1 MKKKSILTTVLT
13 AMALQSGAFLNAQQL
28 NPKGICYVEVNNNNI
43 LNAGAYKL
51 QTSNS
56 YLFNVVN
63 IFAANINYDT
73 SRGRAYLYS
82 NNNVTKILTN
92 ADTYIKPLQQKGM
105 KVVLTILGNHQGAGI
120 CNFPN
125 REAAKDFALQ
135 LANTVNTYGLDGIDF
150 DDEYSEYGNNGTG
163 QPNDSSFVMLVQEL
177 RALLPDKI
185 ISFYYYGD
193 AASRLSWNG
202 ARVGDNI
209 NYSWNA
215 MYGTFSAPNVPPLT
229 KAQISPAAVW
239 LGNTSNSTTTSLAT
253 QTKNGGYG
261 LYLWYDLKGTNQTSQ
276 LSAGTQT
283 LYGEATVL
291 SGTLQS
297 WTQGTNCD
305 APIGLYTS
313 NLTGTSAKLNWSA
326 VGTNTYDIDYKPASS
341 TTWTSVA
348 TATNSTS
355 VTVSGLTANTEY
367 DWRIR
372 TNCSV
377 KSAYMFA
384 PRFNSGSGTVTP
396 AGSYALSLD
405 GTSESGAAGNMNLS
419 GSALSLE
426 GWIKPSS
433 FKSASPYISSIM
445 GTEISDSNS
454 AFLRLG
460 DANLANNKVQ
470 FVVSINNVQQ
480 KLASA
485 TALNVNTWYHVAA
498 TYDGANMKIYIN
510 GVLDASKAQTGS
522 VNSNGAFNVGYL
534 YNTSRNF
541 NGKIDEMRVW
551 KKALSQTEIS
561 QNMCNLSVPASS
573 LAAYWKFNEGSG
585 STVQDSSGNGVT
597 LTLTGID
604 ASNWGTEVP
613 CTTGTSR
620 LARTTANQKA
630 LNPGDTGTNKSIK
643 LYPNP
648 VIRGND
654 IHFTI
659 NDSAANEV
667 SLYDASGKLFKKQ
680 QMNKN
685 NKVMN
690 TQDLTIGTYI
700 YNITSANNEMI
711 SAGKIIVK

>member
-1 MKKKSILTTVLT
+1 MKKKSIFT
-13 AMALQSGAFLNAQQL
+13 ALIAMMLQAGSLINAQQL
-28 NPKGICYVEVNNNNI
+28 NPTGICYVEVNNNNL

-82 NNNVTKILTN
+82 NNNVTKVLTN

-120 CNFPN
+120 CNFPT

-177 RALLPDKI
+177 RALLPNKI
-185 ISFYYYGD
+185 ISFYYYGP

-202 ARVGDNI
+202 ARVGDNV

-239 LGNTSNSTTTSLAT
+239 MGNTSNSTTTSLAT

-261 LYLWYDLKGTNQTSQ
+261 VFMWYDLHGTNETAQ

-283 LYGEATVL
+283 LYGEPTVL

-326 VGTNTYDIDYKPASS
+326 VGTNTYDVDYKPASS
-341 TTWTSVA
+341 TTWTNAVSA
-348 TATNSTS
+348 TSSTS
-355 VTVSGLTANTEY
+355 VTISGLTANTEY

-384 PRFNSGSGTVTP
+384 PRFKSASGTTP
-396 AGSYALSLD
+396 TGSYALSLD
-405 GTSESGAAGNMNLS
+405 GSTESGAAGNMNLS
-419 GSALSLE
+419 GSALSFE

-445 GTEISDSNS
+445 GTEVSDSNS

-460 DANLANNKVQ
+460 DAGLANNKLQ

-485 TALNVNTWYHVAA
+485 TALNANTWYHVAA
-498 TYDGANMKIYIN
+498 TYDGSNMKIYIN
-510 GVLDASKAQTGS
+510 GILDATKAQTGS
-522 VNSNGAFNVGYL
+522 VNSTGAFNVGYL

-541 NGKIDEMRVW
+541 NGKIDEVRVW
-551 KKALSQTEIS
+551 KRSLSQTEIS
-561 QNMCNLSVPASS
+561 QNMCNVSVPATS

-585 STVQDSSGNGVT
+585 STVQDTSGNGVT
-597 LTLTGID
+597 LTLTGVD
-604 ASNWGTEVP
+604 ASNWGTDVP
-613 CTTGTSR
+613 CTTGSSA
-620 LARTTANQKA
+620 ARTAASQKA
-630 LNPGDTGTNKSIK
+630 INGGETNIKNQVK

-648 VIRGND
+648 ASKSSPL
-654 IHFTI
+654 T
-659 NDSAANEV
+659 V
-667 SLYDASGKLFKKQ
+667 SVPEEYSKGKLTVYDLNGRIVDTRSLNSGDNQYELNRIPSGNYIIQFESHDGSLKQ
-680 QMNKN
+680 SEK
-685 NKVMN
+685 
-690 TQDLTIGTYI
+690 L
-700 YNITSANNEMI
+700 
-711 SAGKIIVK
+711 IVK

>member
-1 MKKKSILTTVLT
+1 MKKKSIFT
-13 AMALQSGAFLNAQQL
+13 ALMAVMLQSGSLINAQQL
-28 NPKGICYVEVNNNNI
+28 SPTGICYVEVNNNNL

-82 NNNVTKILTN
+82 NNNVTKVLTN

-120 CNFPN
+120 CNFPT

-150 DDEYSEYGNNGTG
+150 DDEYSEYGKNGTG

-177 RALLPDKI
+177 RALLPNKI

-202 ARVGDNI
+202 ARVGDNV

-239 LGNTSNSTTTSLAT
+239 MGNTSNSTTTSLAT

-261 LYLWYDLKGTNQTSQ
+261 VFMWYDLHGTNETSQ

-283 LYGEATVL
+283 LYGEQTVL

-341 TTWTSVA
+341 TTWTNAVSA
-348 TATNSTS
+348 TSSTS

-384 PRFNSGSGTVTP
+384 PRFKSTSGTIPT
-396 AGSYALSLD
+396 GSYALSLD
-405 GTSESGAAGNMNLS
+405 GTSESGAAGNLTLS
-419 GSALSLE
+419 GSALSFE

-445 GTEISDSNS
+445 GTEVSDSNS

-460 DANLANNKVQ
+460 DAGLANNKLQ

-485 TALNVNTWYHVAA
+485 TALNANTWYHVAA
-498 TYDGANMKIYIN
+498 TYDGTNMKLYIN
-510 GVLDASKAQTGS
+510 GALDATKAQTGS
-522 VNSNGAFNVGYL
+522 VNSTGAFNVGYL

-541 NGKIDEMRVW
+541 NGKVDEVRVW
-551 KKALSQTEIS
+551 KRALSQTEIS
-561 QNMCNLSVPASS
+561 QNMCNVSVPATS

-585 STVQDSSGNGVT
+585 SSVQDTSGNGVT
-597 LTLTGID
+597 LTLTGVD
-604 ASNWGTEVP
+604 ASNWGTDVP
-613 CTTGTSR
+613 CTTGGSAS
-620 LARTTANQKA
+620 ARTGGSQKA
-630 LNPGDTGTNKSIK
+630 ISGGQVSIKNQIK

-648 VIRGND
+648 ASKSSSL
-654 IHFTI
+654 T
-659 NDSAANEV
+659 V
-667 SLYDASGKLFKKQ
+667 SVPDEYSKGKLTVYDFNGRIIDTKSLNSGDNQ
-680 QMNKN
+680 YE
-685 NKVMN
+685 
-690 TQDLTIGTYI
+690 LTKL
-700 YNITSANNEMI
+700 
-711 SAGKIIVK
+711 SAGNYIVQFESHDGSLKQSEKLIVK

>member
-1 MKKKSILTTVLT
+1 MKKKSIFT
-13 AMALQSGAFLNAQQL
+13 ALIAMMLQSGSLINAQQL
-28 NPKGICYVEVNNNNI
+28 NPTGICYVEVNNNNL

-82 NNNVTKILTN
+82 NNNVTKVLTN

-120 CNFPN
+120 CNFPT

-177 RALLPDKI
+177 RALLPNKI
-185 ISFYYYGD
+185 ISFYYYGP

-202 ARVGDNI
+202 ARVGDNV

-239 LGNTSNSTTTSLAT
+239 MGNTSNSTTTSLAT

-261 LYLWYDLKGTNQTSQ
+261 VFMWYDLHGTNETSQ

-283 LYGEATVL
+283 LYGEPTVL

-341 TTWTSVA
+341 TTWTNAVSA
-348 TATNSTS
+348 TSSTS
-355 VTVSGLTANTEY
+355 VTISGLTANTEY

-384 PRFNSGSGTVTP
+384 PRFTSTSGTTP
-396 AGSYALSLD
+396 TGSYALSLD
-405 GTSESGAAGNMNLS
+405 GSTESGAAGSLNLS
-419 GSALSLE
+419 GSALSFE

-445 GTEISDSNS
+445 GTEVSDSNS

-460 DANLANNKVQ
+460 DAGLANNKLQ

-485 TALNVNTWYHVAA
+485 TALNANTWYHVAA
-498 TYDGANMKIYIN
+498 TYDGSNMKIYIN
-510 GVLDASKAQTGS
+510 GTLDATKAQSGS
-522 VNSNGAFNVGYL
+522 VNSTGAFNVGYL

-541 NGKIDEMRVW
+541 NGKVDEVRVW
-551 KKALSQTEIS
+551 KRALSQTEIS
-561 QNMCNLSVPASS
+561 QNMCNVSVPATS

-585 STVQDSSGNGVT
+585 STVQDTSGNGVT
-597 LTLTGID
+597 LTLTGVD
-604 ASNWGTEVP
+604 SSNWGTDVP
-613 CTTGTSR
+613 CTTGSSAS
-620 LARTTANQKA
+620 ARTAGQKA
-630 LNPGDTGTNKSIK
+630 INSGETSIKTQIK

-648 VIRGND
+648 VSKSSSL
-654 IHFTI
+654 T
-659 NDSAANEV
+659 V
-667 SLYDASGKLFKKQ
+667 SVPDEYSKGKLTVYDFNGRIVDTKSLNSGDNQYELSRISSGNYIIQFESHDGSLKQ
-680 QMNKN
+680 SEK
-685 NKVMN
+685 
-690 TQDLTIGTYI
+690 L
-700 YNITSANNEMI
+700 
-711 SAGKIIVK
+711 IVK

>member
-1 MKKKSILTTVLT
+1 MKKKSIFT
-13 AMALQSGAFLNAQQL
+13 ALIAMMLQSGSLINAQQL
-28 NPKGICYVEVNNNNI
+28 SPTGICYVEVNNNNL

-82 NNNVTKILTN
+82 NNNVTKVLTN

-120 CNFPN
+120 CNFPT

-177 RALLPDKI
+177 RALLPNKI
-185 ISFYYYGD
+185 ISFYYYGP

-202 ARVGDNI
+202 ARVGDNV

-239 LGNTSNSTTTSLAT
+239 MGNTSNSTTTSLAT

-261 LYLWYDLKGTNQTSQ
+261 VFMWYDLHGTNETAQ
-276 LSAGTQT
+276 LSAATQT
-283 LYGEATVL
+283 LYGEQTVL
-291 SGTLQS
+291 SSPLQS

-326 VGTNTYDIDYKPASS
+326 VGTNTYDVDYKPASS
-341 TTWTSVA
+341 TTWTNAVSA
-348 TATNSTS
+348 TSSTS
-355 VTVSGLTANTEY
+355 VTISGLTANTEY

-384 PRFNSGSGTVTP
+384 PRFTSTSGTTP
-396 AGSYALSLD
+396 TGSYALSLD
-405 GTSESGAAGNMNLS
+405 GSTESGAAGSMNLS
-419 GSALSLE
+419 GSALSFE

-445 GTEISDSNS
+445 GTEVSDGNS

-460 DANLANNKVQ
+460 DASLANNKLQ

-485 TALNVNTWYHVAA
+485 TALNANTWYHVAA
-498 TYDGANMKIYIN
+498 TYDGSNMKIYIN
-510 GVLDASKAQTGS
+510 GVLDATKAQTGS
-522 VNSNGAFNVGYL
+522 VNSTGAFNVGYL

-541 NGKIDEMRVW
+541 NGKIDEVRVW
-551 KKALSQTEIS
+551 KRALSQTEIS
-561 QNMCNLSVPASS
+561 QNMCNVSVPATS

-585 STVQDSSGNGVT
+585 STVQDTSGNGVT
-597 LTLTGID
+597 LTLTGVD
-604 ASNWGTEVP
+604 ASNWVTDLP
-613 CTTGTSR
+613 CTTGSSA
-620 LARTTANQKA
+620 LVRTAGQKA
-630 LNPGDTGTNKSIK
+630 INTGETNIKNQIK

-648 VIRGND
+648 ASKSSSL
-654 IHFTI
+654 T
-659 NDSAANEV
+659 V
-667 SLYDASGKLFKKQ
+667 SVPDEYSKGKLTVYDFNGRIVDTKSLNSGDNQYELSRVPAGNYIVQFESHDGSLKQ
-680 QMNKN
+680 SEK
-685 NKVMN
+685 
-690 TQDLTIGTYI
+690 L
-700 YNITSANNEMI
+700 
-711 SAGKIIVK
+711 IVK

>member
-1 MKKKSILTTVLT
+1 MKKKSIFT
-13 AMALQSGAFLNAQQL
+13 ALIAMMLQAGSLINAQQL
-28 NPKGICYVEVNNNNI
+28 NPTGICYVEVNNNNL

-82 NNNVTKILTN
+82 NNNVTKVLTN

-120 CNFPN
+120 CNFPT

-177 RALLPDKI
+177 RALLPNKI
-185 ISFYYYGD
+185 ISFYYYGP

-202 ARVGDNI
+202 ARVGDNV

-239 LGNTSNSTTTSLAT
+239 MGNTSNSTTTSLAT

-261 LYLWYDLKGTNQTSQ
+261 VFMWYDLHGTNETAQ

-283 LYGEATVL
+283 LYGESTVL

-313 NLTGTSAKLNWSA
+313 NLIGTSAKLNWSA
-326 VGTNTYDIDYKPASS
+326 VGNNTYDVDYKPASS
-341 TTWTSVA
+341 TTWTNAVSA
-348 TATNSTS
+348 TSSTS
-355 VTVSGLTANTEY
+355 VTISGLTANTEY

-384 PRFNSGSGTVTP
+384 PRFKSASGTTP
-396 AGSYALSLD
+396 TGSYALSLD
-405 GTSESGAAGNMNLS
+405 GSTESGAAGNMNLS
-419 GSALSLE
+419 GSALSFE

-445 GTEISDSNS
+445 GTEVSDSNS

-460 DANLANNKVQ
+460 DAGLANNKLQ

-485 TALNVNTWYHVAA
+485 TALNANTWYHVAA
-498 TYDGANMKIYIN
+498 TYDGSNMKIYIN
-510 GVLDASKAQTGS
+510 GILDATKAQTGS
-522 VNSNGAFNVGYL
+522 VNSTGAFNVGYL

-541 NGKIDEMRVW
+541 NGKIDEVRVW
-551 KKALSQTEIS
+551 KRSLSQTEIS
-561 QNMCNLSVPASS
+561 QNMCNVSVPATS

-585 STVQDSSGNGVT
+585 STVQDTSGNGVT
-597 LTLTGID
+597 LTLTGVD
-604 ASNWGTEVP
+604 ASNWGTDVP
-613 CTTGTSR
+613 CTTGSSA
-620 LARTTANQKA
+620 ARTAASQKA
-630 LNPGDTGTNKSIK
+630 INGGETNIKNQVK

-648 VIRGND
+648 ASKSSPL
-654 IHFTI
+654 T
-659 NDSAANEV
+659 V
-667 SLYDASGKLFKKQ
+667 SVPEEYSKGKLTVYDLNGRIVDTRSLNSGDNQYELNRIPSGNYIIQFESHDGSLKQ
-680 QMNKN
+680 SEK
-685 NKVMN
+685 
-690 TQDLTIGTYI
+690 L
-700 YNITSANNEMI
+700 
-711 SAGKIIVK
+711 IVK

>member
-1 MKKKSILTTVLT
+1 MKKKSIFT
-13 AMALQSGAFLNAQQL
+13 ALIAMMLQAGSLINAQQL
-28 NPKGICYVEVNNNNI
+28 NPTGICYVEVNNNNL

-82 NNNVTKILTN
+82 NNNVTKVLTN

-120 CNFPN
+120 CNFPT

-177 RALLPDKI
+177 RALLPNKI
-185 ISFYYYGD
+185 ISFYYYGP

-202 ARVGDNI
+202 ARVGDNV

-215 MYGTFSAPNVPPLT
+215 MYGTFSAPNMPPLT

-239 LGNTSNSTTTSLAT
+239 MGNTSNSTTTSLAT

-261 LYLWYDLKGTNQTSQ
+261 VFMWYDLHGTNETAQ

-283 LYGEATVL
+283 LYGEPTVL

-326 VGTNTYDIDYKPASS
+326 VGNNTYDVDYKPASS
-341 TTWTSVA
+341 TTWTNAVSA
-348 TATNSTS
+348 TSSTS
-355 VTVSGLTANTEY
+355 VTISGLTANTEY

-384 PRFNSGSGTVTP
+384 PRFKSASGTTP
-396 AGSYALSLD
+396 TGSYALSLD
-405 GTSESGAAGNMNLS
+405 GSTESGAAGNMNLS
-419 GSALSLE
+419 GSALSFE

-445 GTEISDSNS
+445 GTEVSDSNS

-460 DANLANNKVQ
+460 DAGLANNKLQ

-485 TALNVNTWYHVAA
+485 TALNANTWYHVAA
-498 TYDGANMKIYIN
+498 TYDGSNMKIYIN
-510 GVLDASKAQTGS
+510 GILDATKAQTGS
-522 VNSNGAFNVGYL
+522 VNSTGAFNVGYL

-541 NGKIDEMRVW
+541 NGKIDEVRVW
-551 KKALSQTEIS
+551 KRALSQTEIS
-561 QNMCNLSVPASS
+561 QNMCNVSVPATS

-585 STVQDSSGNGVT
+585 STVQDTSGNGVT
-597 LTLTGID
+597 LTLTGVD
-604 ASNWGTEVP
+604 ASNWGTDVP
-613 CTTGTSR
+613 CTTGSSA
-620 LARTTANQKA
+620 ARTAASQKA
-630 LNPGDTGTNKSIK
+630 INGGETNIKNQVK

-648 VIRGND
+648 ASKSSPL
-654 IHFTI
+654 T
-659 NDSAANEV
+659 V
-667 SLYDASGKLFKKQ
+667 SVPEEYSKGKLTVYDLNGRIVDTRSLNSGDNQYELNRIPSGNYIIQFESHDGNLKQ
-680 QMNKN
+680 SEK
-685 NKVMN
+685 
-690 TQDLTIGTYI
+690 L
-700 YNITSANNEMI
+700 
-711 SAGKIIVK
+711 IVK

>member
-1 MKKKSILTTVLT
+1 MKKKSIFT
-13 AMALQSGAFLNAQQL
+13 ALIAMMLQSGSLINAQQL
-28 NPKGICYVEVNNNNI
+28 SPTGICYVEVNNNNL

-82 NNNVTKILTN
+82 NNNVTKVLTN

-120 CNFPN
+120 CNFPT

-150 DDEYSEYGNNGTG
+150 DDEYSEYGKNGTG

-177 RALLPDKI
+177 RALLPNKI
-185 ISFYYYGD
+185 ISFYYYGA

-202 ARVGDNI
+202 ARVGDNV

-239 LGNTSNSTTTSLAT
+239 MGNTSNSTTTSLAT

-261 LYLWYDLKGTNQTSQ
+261 VFMWYDLHGTNETSQ

-283 LYGEATVL
+283 LYGEPTVL

-341 TTWTSVA
+341 TTWTNAVSA
-348 TATNSTS
+348 TSSTS
-355 VTVSGLTANTEY
+355 VTISGLTANTEY

-384 PRFNSGSGTVTP
+384 PRFTSTSGTTP
-396 AGSYALSLD
+396 TGSYALSLD
-405 GTSESGAAGNMNLS
+405 GSSESGAAGNLTLS
-419 GSALSLE
+419 GSALSFE

-445 GTEISDSNS
+445 GTEVSDSNS

-460 DANLANNKVQ
+460 DAGLANNKLQ

-485 TALNVNTWYHVAA
+485 TALNANTWYHVAA

-510 GVLDASKAQTGS
+510 GTLDATKAQTGS
-522 VNSNGAFNVGYL
+522 VNSTGAFNVGYL

-541 NGKIDEMRVW
+541 NGKIDEVRVW
-551 KKALSQTEIS
+551 KRALSQTEIS
-561 QNMCNLSVPASS
+561 QNMCNVSIPATS

-585 STVQDSSGNGVT
+585 SSVQDTSGNGVT
-597 LTLTGID
+597 LTLTGVD
-604 ASNWGTEVP
+604 SSNWGTDVP
-613 CTTGTSR
+613 CTTGSSAF
-620 LARTTANQKA
+620 ARTAGGQKA
-630 LNPGDTGTNKSIK
+630 INVGETSIKNQIK

-648 VIRGND
+648 VSKSSLL
-654 IHFTI
+654 T
-659 NDSAANEV
+659 V
-667 SLYDASGKLFKKQ
+667 SVPDEYSKGKLTVYDFNGRIVDTKSLNSGDNQYELSRIPAGNYIVQFESYDGSLKQ
-680 QMNKN
+680 SEK
-685 NKVMN
+685 
-690 TQDLTIGTYI
+690 L
-700 YNITSANNEMI
+700 
-711 SAGKIIVK
+711 IVK

>member
-1 MKKKSILTTVLT
+1 MKKKSIFAALAAV
-13 AMALQSGAFLNAQQL
+13 MLQSGSLLNAQQL
-28 NPKGICYVEVNNNNI
+28 SPTGICYVEVNNNNL

-82 NNNVTKILTN
+82 NNNVTKVLTN

-120 CNFPN
+120 CNFPT
-125 REAAKDFALQ
+125 REAARDFAQQ

-150 DDEYSEYGNNGTG
+150 DDEYSEYGKNGTG

-177 RALLPDKI
+177 KALLPDKI

-202 ARVGDNI
+202 SRVGDYV

-239 LGNTSNSTTTSLAT
+239 MGNTSNSTTTSLAT

-261 LYLWYDLKGTNQTSQ
+261 VFMWYDLHGTNETAQ

-283 LYGEATVL
+283 LYGQPTVL

-305 APIGLYTS
+305 APIGLFTS

-326 VGTNTYDIDYKPASS
+326 VGTSTYDIDYKPASS
-341 TTWTSVA
+341 ATWTSAA
-348 TATNSTS
+348 TALNAIS
-355 VTVSGLTANTEY
+355 VTVTGLAANTDY

-377 KSAYMFA
+377 KSTYMFA
-384 PRFNSGSGTVTP
+384 PRFNSGSGTTNP
-396 AGSYALSLD
+396 TGSYALSLD
-405 GTSESGAAGNMNLS
+405 GSTESGAAGNLNLG
-419 GSALSLE
+419 GSALSFE

-445 GTEISDSNS
+445 GTEVSDSNS

-460 DANLANNKVQ
+460 DANVANNKVQ
-470 FVVSINNVQQ
+470 FVLSINNVQQ
-480 KLASA
+480 KLAST
-485 TALNVNTWYHVAA
+485 TALNANTWYHVAA
-498 TYDGANMKIYIN
+498 TYDGASMKIYIN
-510 GVLDASKAQTGS
+510 GVLDASKSQTGS
-522 VNSNGAFNVGYL
+522 VSSNGAFNVGYL

-541 NGKIDEMRVW
+541 NGKVDEVRVW
-551 KKALSQTEIS
+551 KRALSQTEIS
-561 QNMCNLSVPASS
+561 QNMCNVSVPATS

-585 STVQDSSGNGVT
+585 SSVQDTSGNGVI
-597 LTLTGID
+597 LTLTGVD
-604 ASNWGTEVP
+604 ASNWGTDVP
-613 CTTGTSR
+613 CTTGTSK
-620 LARTTANQKA
+620 LAKNGATQKA
-630 LNPGDTGTNKSIK
+630 ISSAETNGKNQIK
-643 LYPNP
+643 MYPNP
-648 VIRGND
+648 ASKSSSL
-654 IHFTI
+654 TI
-659 NDSAANEV
+659 SVPDGYSR
-667 SLYDASGKLFKKQ
+667 GKLTVYDFNGRMVDSQTMKAGNYQ
-680 QMNKN
+680 YNVSALSSGNYIVQFES
-685 NKVMN
+685 
-690 TQDLTIGTYI
+690 QDGSLKHT
-700 YNITSANNEMI
+700 E
-711 SAGKIIVK
+711 KLIVK

>member
-1 MKKKSILTTVLT
+1 MKKKSIFT
-13 AMALQSGAFLNAQQL
+13 ALIAMMLQSGSLINAQQL
-28 NPKGICYVEVNNNNI
+28 SPTGICYVEVNNNNI
-43 LNAGAYKL
+43 LNAGSYKL

-82 NNNVTKILTN
+82 NNNVTKVLTN

-120 CNFPN
+120 CNFPT

-177 RALLPDKI
+177 RALLPNKI
-185 ISFYYYGD
+185 ISFYYYGP

-202 ARVGDNI
+202 ARVGDNV

-239 LGNTSNSTTTSLAT
+239 MGNTSNSTTTSLAT

-261 LYLWYDLKGTNQTSQ
+261 VFMWYDLHGTNEATQ

-283 LYGEATVL
+283 LYGEQTVL
-291 SGTLQS
+291 STPLQS

-326 VGTNTYDIDYKPASS
+326 VGANTYDIDYKPASS
-341 TTWTSVA
+341 TTWTNAVSA
-348 TATNSTS
+348 TSSTS

-384 PRFNSGSGTVTP
+384 PRFTSSSGTTP
-396 AGSYALSLD
+396 TGSYALSLD
-405 GTSESGAAGNMNLS
+405 GSTESGAAGSMNLS
-419 GSALSLE
+419 GSALSFE

-460 DANLANNKVQ
+460 DAGLANNKLQ

-485 TALNVNTWYHVAA
+485 TALNANTWYHVAA
-498 TYDGANMKIYIN
+498 TYDGSNMKLYIN
-510 GVLDASKAQTGS
+510 GVLDATKAQTGS

-541 NGKIDEMRVW
+541 NGKVDEVRVW
-551 KKALSQTEIS
+551 KRALSQTEIS
-561 QNMCNLSVPASS
+561 QNMCNVTVPATS

-585 STVQDSSGNGVT
+585 STVQDISGNGVT
-597 LTLTGID
+597 LTLTGVD
-604 ASNWGTEVP
+604 ASNWGTDLP
-613 CTTGTSR
+613 CTTGSSL
-620 LARTTANQKA
+620 LARTGTNQKA
-630 LNPGDTGTNKSIK
+630 INAGQISVKNQIK

-648 VIRGND
+648 VSKSSSL
-654 IHFTI
+654 T
-659 NDSAANEV
+659 V
-667 SLYDASGKLFKKQ
+667 SVPDEYSKGKLTVYDFNGRIVDTKSLNSGDNQ
-680 QMNKN
+680 YE
-685 NKVMN
+685 
-690 TQDLTIGTYI
+690 L
-700 YNITSANNEMI
+700 SRI
-711 SAGKIIVK
+711 SAGNYILQFESHDGSLKQSEKLIVK

>member
-1 MKKKSILTTVLT
+1 MKKKSIFT
-13 AMALQSGAFLNAQQL
+13 ALIAMMLQSGSLINAQQL
-28 NPKGICYVEVNNNNI
+28 SPTGICYVEVNNNNL
-43 LNAGAYKL
+43 LNAGVYKL

-82 NNNVTKILTN
+82 NNNVTKVLTN

-120 CNFPN
+120 CNFPT

-177 RALLPDKI
+177 RALLPNKI
-185 ISFYYYGD
+185 ISFYYYGP

-202 ARVGDNI
+202 ARVGDNV

-239 LGNTSNSTTTSLAT
+239 MGNTSNSTTTSLAT

-261 LYLWYDLKGTNQTSQ
+261 VFMWYDLHGTNETAQ

-283 LYGEATVL
+283 LYGEPTVL

-326 VGTNTYDIDYKPASS
+326 VGSNTYDVDYKPASS
-341 TTWTSVA
+341 TTWTNAVSA
-348 TATNSTS
+348 TSSTS
-355 VTVSGLTANTEY
+355 VTISGLTANTEY

-384 PRFNSGSGTVTP
+384 PRFTSTSGTTP
-396 AGSYALSLD
+396 TGSYALSLD
-405 GTSESGAAGNMNLS
+405 GSIESGAAGSMNLS
-419 GSALSLE
+419 GSALSFE

-445 GTEISDSNS
+445 GTEVSDSNS

-460 DANLANNKVQ
+460 DASLANNKLQ

-485 TALNVNTWYHVAA
+485 TALNANTWYHVAA
-498 TYDGANMKIYIN
+498 TYDGSNMKIYIN
-510 GVLDASKAQTGS
+510 GVLDATKAQTGS
-522 VNSNGAFNVGYL
+522 VNSTGAFNVGYL

-541 NGKIDEMRVW
+541 NGKIDEVRVW
-551 KKALSQTEIS
+551 KRALSQTEIS
-561 QNMCNLSVPASS
+561 QNMCNVSVPATS

-585 STVQDSSGNGVT
+585 STVQDTSGNGVT
-597 LTLTGID
+597 LTLTGVD
-604 ASNWGTEVP
+604 ASNWGTDLP
-613 CTTGTSR
+613 CATGSSA
-620 LARTTANQKA
+620 LARTAGQKA
-630 LNPGDTGTNKSIK
+630 INTGETNIKNQIK

-648 VIRGND
+648 ASKSSSL
-654 IHFTI
+654 T
-659 NDSAANEV
+659 V
-667 SLYDASGKLFKKQ
+667 SVPDEYSKGKLTVYDFNGRIVDTKSLNSGDNQYELSRVPAGNYIVQFESHDGNLKQ
-680 QMNKN
+680 SEK
-685 NKVMN
+685 
-690 TQDLTIGTYI
+690 L
-700 YNITSANNEMI
+700 
-711 SAGKIIVK
+711 IVK

>member
-1 MKKKSILTTVLT
+1 MKKKSIFAALAAV
-13 AMALQSGAFLNAQQL
+13 MLQSGSLLNAQQL
-28 NPKGICYVEVNNNNI
+28 SPTGICYVEVNNNNL

-82 NNNVTKILTN
+82 NNNVTKVLTN

-120 CNFPN
+120 CNFPT
-125 REAAKDFALQ
+125 REAARDFAQQ

-150 DDEYSEYGNNGTG
+150 DDEYSEYGKNGTG

-177 RALLPDKI
+177 KALLPDKI

-202 ARVGDNI
+202 SRVGDYV

-239 LGNTSNSTTTSLAT
+239 MGNTSNSTTTSLAT

-261 LYLWYDLKGTNQTSQ
+261 VFMWYDLHGTNETAQ

-283 LYGEATVL
+283 LYGQPTVL

-305 APIGLYTS
+305 APIGLFTS
-313 NLTGTSAKLNWSA
+313 NLTGTGAKLNWSA
-326 VGTNTYDIDYKPASS
+326 VGTSTYDIDYKPASS
-341 TTWTSVA
+341 ATWTSAA
-348 TATNSTS
+348 TALNATS
-355 VTVSGLTANTEY
+355 VTVTGLAANTDY

-377 KSAYMFA
+377 KSTYMFA
-384 PRFNSGSGTVTP
+384 PRFNSGSGTTNP
-396 AGSYALSLD
+396 TGSYALSLD
-405 GTSESGAAGNMNLS
+405 GSTESGAAGNLNLG
-419 GSALSLE
+419 GSALSFE

-445 GTEISDSNS
+445 GTEVSDSNS

-460 DANLANNKVQ
+460 DANVANNKVQ
-470 FVVSINNVQQ
+470 FVLSINNVQQ
-480 KLASA
+480 KLAST
-485 TALNVNTWYHVAA
+485 TALNANTWYHVAA
-498 TYDGANMKIYIN
+498 TYDGASMKIYIN
-510 GVLDASKAQTGS
+510 GVLDASKSQTGS
-522 VNSNGAFNVGYL
+522 VSSNGAFNVGYL

-541 NGKIDEMRVW
+541 NGKVDEVRVW
-551 KKALSQTEIS
+551 KRALSQTEIS
-561 QNMCNLSVPASS
+561 QNMCNVSVPATS

-585 STVQDSSGNGVT
+585 SSVQDTSGNGMT
-597 LTLTGID
+597 LTLTGVD
-604 ASNWGTEVP
+604 ASNWGTDVP
-613 CTTGTSR
+613 CTTGTSK
-620 LARTTANQKA
+620 LAKNGATQKA
-630 LNPGDTGTNKSIK
+630 ISSAETNGKNQIK
-643 LYPNP
+643 MYPNP
-648 VIRGND
+648 ASKSSSL
-654 IHFTI
+654 TI
-659 NDSAANEV
+659 SVPDGYSR
-667 SLYDASGKLFKKQ
+667 GKLTVYDFNGRMVDSQTMKAGNYQ
-680 QMNKN
+680 YNVSALSSGNYIVQFES
-685 NKVMN
+685 
-690 TQDLTIGTYI
+690 QDGSLKHT
-700 YNITSANNEMI
+700 E
-711 SAGKIIVK
+711 KLIVK

>member
-1 MKKKSILTTVLT
+1 MKKKSIFTVLT
-13 AMALQSGAFLNAQQL
+13 AMMLQSGSLLNAQQL
-28 NPKGICYVEVNNNNI
+28 NPTGICYVEVNNNNL

-82 NNNVTKILTN
+82 NNNVTKVLTN
-92 ADTYIKPLQQKGM
+92 ADTYIKPLQQKGI
-105 KVVLTILGNHQGAGI
+105 KVVLTVLGNHQGAGI
-120 CNFPN
+120 CNFPT
-125 REAAKDFALQ
+125 REAAKDFAQQ

-150 DDEYSEYGNNGTG
+150 DDEYSDYGQNGTG

-177 RALLPDKI
+177 KALLPDKI
-185 ISFYYYGD
+185 ISFYYYGP
-193 AASRLSWNG
+193 ASSRLSWNG
-202 ARVGDNI
+202 IRVGDYV

-239 LGNTSNSTTTSLAT
+239 MGNTSNSTTTSLAT

-261 LYLWYDLKGTNQTSQ
+261 VFMWYDLHGTNEAAQ

-283 LYGEATVL
+283 LYGQPTVL

-341 TTWTSVA
+341 TIWTNAVSA
-348 TATNSTS
+348 TGSTS

-377 KSAYMFA
+377 KSTYMFA
-384 PRFNSGSGTVTP
+384 PRFNSGSGTVPT
-396 AGSYALSLD
+396 GSYTLSLD
-405 GTSESGAAGNMNLS
+405 GSTESGAAGNLNLS
-419 GSALSLE
+419 GSALSFE

-445 GTEISDSNS
+445 GTEVSDSNS

-460 DANLANNKVQ
+460 DASLANNKLQ

-485 TALNVNTWYHVAA
+485 TALNANTWYHVAA

-510 GVLDASKAQTGS
+510 GTLDATKAQSGS
-522 VNSNGAFNVGYL
+522 IASNGAFNVGYL

-541 NGKIDEMRVW
+541 NGKIDEVRVW
-551 KKALSQTEIS
+551 KRALTQTEIG
-561 QNMCNLSVPASS
+561 QNMCNVSVPASS

-585 STVQDSSGNGVT
+585 STVQDSSGNGAS
-597 LTLTGID
+597 LTLTGVD
-604 ASNWGTEVP
+604 ASNWGTDLP
-613 CTTGTSR
+613 CATGSSVS
-620 LARTTANQKA
+620 ARTGVSQKA
-630 LNPGDTGTNKSIK
+630 VQVNSRNQIK

-648 VIRGND
+648 ASTSSVL
-654 IHFTI
+654 TI
-659 NDSAANEV
+659 SVPDEYSG
-667 SLYDASGKLFKKQ
+667 GKLVVYDFNGRVIDTRLLNAGNNSYELNRFSGGNYILQFESQDGSLKQ
-680 QMNKN
+680 TEK
-685 NKVMN
+685 
-690 TQDLTIGTYI
+690 L
-700 YNITSANNEMI
+700 MI
-711 SAGKIIVK
+711 K

>member
-1 MKKKSILTTVLT
+1 MKKKSIFT
-13 AMALQSGAFLNAQQL
+13 ALIAMMLQSGSLINAQQL
-28 NPKGICYVEVNNNNI
+28 SPTGICYVEVNNNNL

-82 NNNVTKILTN
+82 NNNVTKVLTN

-105 KVVLTILGNHQGAGI
+105 KVVLTILGNHQGVGI
-120 CNFPN
+120 CNFPT

-177 RALLPDKI
+177 RALLPNKI
-185 ISFYYYGD
+185 ISFYYYGP

-202 ARVGDNI
+202 ARVGDNV

-239 LGNTSNSTTTSLAT
+239 MGNTSNSTTTSLAT

-261 LYLWYDLKGTNQTSQ
+261 VFMWYDLHGTNETSQ

-283 LYGEATVL
+283 LYGEQTVL
-291 SGTLQS
+291 STPLQS

-341 TTWTSVA
+341 TTWTNAVSA
-348 TATNSTS
+348 TSSTS

-384 PRFNSGSGTVTP
+384 PRFTSTSGTTP
-396 AGSYALSLD
+396 TGSYALSLD
-405 GTSESGAAGNMNLS
+405 GSTESGAAGSMNLS
-419 GSALSLE
+419 GSALSFE

-460 DANLANNKVQ
+460 DAGLANNKLQ

-485 TALNVNTWYHVAA
+485 TALNANTWYHVAA
-498 TYDGANMKIYIN
+498 TYDGSNMKLYIN
-510 GVLDASKAQTGS
+510 GVLNATKAQTGS

-541 NGKIDEMRVW
+541 NGKIDEVRVW
-551 KKALSQTEIS
+551 KRALSQTEIS
-561 QNMCNLSVPASS
+561 QNMCNVSVPATS

-585 STVQDSSGNGVT
+585 STVQDTSGNGVA
-597 LTLTGID
+597 LTLTGVD
-604 ASNWGTEVP
+604 ASNWGTDLP
-613 CTTGTSR
+613 CITGSSA
-620 LARTTANQKA
+620 LARTAGQKA
-630 LNPGDTGTNKSIK
+630 INVGEISVKNQIK

-648 VIRGND
+648 VSKSSSL
-654 IHFTI
+654 T
-659 NDSAANEV
+659 V
-667 SLYDASGKLFKKQ
+667 SVPDEYSKGKLTVYDFNGRIVDTKSLNSGDNQ
-680 QMNKN
+680 YE
-685 NKVMN
+685 
-690 TQDLTIGTYI
+690 L
-700 YNITSANNEMI
+700 SRI
-711 SAGKIIVK
+711 SAGNYILQFESHDGSLKQSEKLIVK

>member
-1 MKKKSILTTVLT
+1 MKKKSIFT
-13 AMALQSGAFLNAQQL
+13 ALAAVMLQSGSLLNAQQL
-28 NPKGICYVEVNNNNI
+28 NPTGICYVEVNNNNI

-82 NNNVTKILTN
+82 NNNVTKVLTN

-120 CNFPN
+120 CNFPT
-125 REAAKDFALQ
+125 REAARDFAQQ

-150 DDEYSEYGNNGTG
+150 DDEYSEYGKNGTG

-177 RALLPDKI
+177 KALLPDKI

-202 ARVGDNI
+202 FRVGDYV

-239 LGNTSNSTTTSLAT
+239 MGNTSNSTTTSLAT

-261 LYLWYDLKGTNQTSQ
+261 VFMWYDLHGTNETAQ

-283 LYGEATVL
+283 LYGQPTVL

-305 APIGLYTS
+305 APIGLFTS

-341 TTWTSVA
+341 TTWTSAA
-348 TATNSTS
+348 TALNATS
-355 VTVSGLTANTEY
+355 ATITGLTANTDY

-377 KSAYMFA
+377 KSTYMFA
-384 PRFNSGSGTVTP
+384 PRFNSGSGTTNP
-396 AGSYALSLD
+396 TGSYALSLD
-405 GTSESGAAGNMNLS
+405 GSTESGAAGNLNLG
-419 GSALSLE
+419 GSALSFE

-433 FKSASPYISSIM
+433 FKSASPYISAIM
-445 GTEISDSNS
+445 GTEVSDSNS

-460 DANLANNKVQ
+460 DANVANNKVQ
-470 FVVSINNVQQ
+470 FVLSINNVQQ
-480 KLASA
+480 KLAST
-485 TALNVNTWYHVAA
+485 TALNTNTWYHVAA
-498 TYDGANMKIYIN
+498 TYDGAAMKIYIN
-510 GVLDASKAQTGS
+510 GVLDASKSQTGS
-522 VNSNGAFNVGYL
+522 VSSNGAFSVGYL

-541 NGKIDEMRVW
+541 NGKVDEVRVW
-551 KKALSQTEIS
+551 KRTLSQTEIS
-561 QNMCNLSVPASS
+561 QNMCNVSVPATS

-585 STVQDSSGNGVT
+585 SSVQDTSGNGVT
-597 LTLTGID
+597 LTLTGVD
-604 ASNWGTEVP
+604 ASNWGTDIP
-613 CTTGTSR
+613 CTTGTSK
-620 LARTTANQKA
+620 LARNTAVQKA
-630 LNPGDTGTNKSIK
+630 IGSAETSSKNQIK
-643 LYPNP
+643 MYPNP
-648 VIRGND
+648 ASKSSSLTVSAPEGYSRGKMTVYDFNGRMVDSQTMKGGND
-654 IHFTI
+654 QY
-659 NDSAANEV
+659 NVSALSSGNYIVQFESQDG
-667 SLYDASGKLFKKQ
+667 SLKHTEKL
-680 QMNKN
+680 
-685 NKVMN
+685 
-690 TQDLTIGTYI
+690 
-700 YNITSANNEMI
+700 
-711 SAGKIIVK
+711 IVK

>member
-1 MKKKSILTTVLT
+1 MKKKSILTAL
-13 AMALQSGAFLNAQQL
+13 MAVMLQSGSLINAQQL
-28 NPKGICYVEVNNNNI
+28 NPTGICYVEVNNNNI
-43 LNAGAYKL
+43 LNAGSYKL

-82 NNNVTKILTN
+82 NNNVTKVLTN

-120 CNFPN
+120 CNFPT

-177 RALLPDKI
+177 RALLPNKI
-185 ISFYYYGD
+185 ISFYYYGP

-202 ARVGDNI
+202 ARVGDNV

-239 LGNTSNSTTTSLAT
+239 MGNTSNSTTTSLAT

-261 LYLWYDLKGTNQTSQ
+261 VFMWYDLHGTNEATQ

-283 LYGEATVL
+283 LYGEQTVL
-291 SGTLQS
+291 STPLQS
-297 WTQGTNCD
+297 WTQGANCD

-341 TTWTSVA
+341 TTWTNAVSA
-348 TATNSTS
+348 TSSTS

-384 PRFNSGSGTVTP
+384 PRFTSTSGTTP
-396 AGSYALSLD
+396 TGSYALSLD
-405 GTSESGAAGNMNLS
+405 GSTESGAAGSMNLS
-419 GSALSLE
+419 GSALSFE

-445 GTEISDSNS
+445 GTEAGDSNS

-460 DANLANNKVQ
+460 DASLANNKLQ

-480 KLASA
+480 KLASV
-485 TALNVNTWYHVAA
+485 TALNANTWYHVAA

-510 GVLDASKAQTGS
+510 GVLDATKAQTGS

-541 NGKIDEMRVW
+541 NGKIDEVRVW
-551 KKALSQTEIS
+551 KRALSQTEIS
-561 QNMCNLSVPASS
+561 QNMCNVSVPATS

-585 STVQDSSGNGVT
+585 STVQDTSGNGVT
-597 LTLTGID
+597 LTLTGVD
-604 ASNWGTEVP
+604 ASNWGTDLP
-613 CTTGTSR
+613 CTTGSSL
-620 LARTTANQKA
+620 LARTAGSQKA
-630 LNPGDTGTNKSIK
+630 ISAGQVNIKNQIK

-648 VIRGND
+648 VSKSSSL
-654 IHFTI
+654 T
-659 NDSAANEV
+659 V
-667 SLYDASGKLFKKQ
+667 SVPDEYSKGKLT
-680 QMNKN
+680 
-685 NKVMN
+685 VY
-690 TQDLTIGTYI
+690 DLNGRIVDTKSLNSGDNQYELTRL
-700 YNITSANNEMI
+700 
-711 SAGKIIVK
+711 SAGNYIVQFESHDGSLKQSEKLIVK

>member
-1 MKKKSILTTVLT
+1 MKKKSVFT
-13 AMALQSGAFLNAQQL
+13 ALMAVMLQSGSLINAQQL
-28 NPKGICYVEVNNNNI
+28 SPTGICYVEVNNNNL

-82 NNNVTKILTN
+82 NNNVTKVLTN

-120 CNFPN
+120 CNFPT

-150 DDEYSEYGNNGTG
+150 DDEYSEYGKNGTG

-177 RALLPDKI
+177 KALLPDKI

-202 ARVGDNI
+202 LRVGDYV

-239 LGNTSNSTTTSLAT
+239 MGNTSNSTTTSLAT

-261 LYLWYDLKGTNQTSQ
+261 VFMWYDLHGTNETTQ

-283 LYGEATVL
+283 LYGQPTVL

-341 TTWTSVA
+341 TTWTNAVSA
-348 TATNSTS
+348 TSSTS

-384 PRFNSGSGTVTP
+384 PRFKSTSGTTP
-396 AGSYALSLD
+396 TGSYALSLD
-405 GTSESGAAGNMNLS
+405 GTSESGAAGNLTLS
-419 GSALSLE
+419 GSALSFE

-445 GTEISDSNS
+445 GTEVSDSNS

-460 DANLANNKVQ
+460 DAGLANNKLQ
-470 FVVSINNVQQ
+470 FVVSINNV
-480 KLASA
+480 
-485 TALNVNTWYHVAA
+485 
-498 TYDGANMKIYIN
+498 
-510 GVLDASKAQTGS
+510 
-522 VNSNGAFNVGYL
+522 
-534 YNTSRNF
+534 
-541 NGKIDEMRVW
+541 
-551 KKALSQTEIS
+551 
-561 QNMCNLSVPASS
+561 
-573 LAAYWKFNEGSG
+573 
-585 STVQDSSGNGVT
+585 
-597 LTLTGID
+597 
-604 ASNWGTEVP
+604 
-613 CTTGTSR
+613 R
-620 LARTTANQKA
+620 LKEF
-630 LNPGDTGTNKSIK
+630 
-643 LYPNP
+643 
-648 VIRGND
+648 V
-654 IHFTI
+654 
-659 NDSAANEV
+659 
-667 SLYDASGKLFKKQ
+667 
-680 QMNKN
+680 
-685 NKVMN
+685 
-690 TQDLTIGTYI
+690 
-700 YNITSANNEMI
+700 
-711 SAGKIIVK
+711 

>member
-1 MKKKSILTTVLT
+1 MKKKSIFT
-13 AMALQSGAFLNAQQL
+13 ALIAMMLQSGSLINAQQL
-28 NPKGICYVEVNNNNI
+28 SPTGICYVEVNNNNL

-82 NNNVTKILTN
+82 NNNVTKVLTN

-120 CNFPN
+120 CNFPT

-177 RALLPDKI
+177 RALLPNKI
-185 ISFYYYGD
+185 ISFYYYGP

-202 ARVGDNI
+202 ARVGDNV

-239 LGNTSNSTTTSLAT
+239 MGNTSNSTTTSLAT

-261 LYLWYDLKGTNQTSQ
+261 VFMWYDLHGTNETAQ

-283 LYGEATVL
+283 LYGEQTVL
-291 SGTLQS
+291 SSPLQS

-326 VGTNTYDIDYKPASS
+326 VGTNTYDVDYKPASS
-341 TTWTSVA
+341 TTWTNAVS
-348 TATNSTS
+348 ATNSTS
-355 VTVSGLTANTEY
+355 VTISGLTANTEY

-384 PRFNSGSGTVTP
+384 PRFTSTSGTTP
-396 AGSYALSLD
+396 TGSYALSLD
-405 GTSESGAAGNMNLS
+405 GSTESGAAGSMNLS
-419 GSALSLE
+419 GSALSFE

-445 GTEISDSNS
+445 GTEVSDSNS

-460 DANLANNKVQ
+460 DASLANNKLQ

-485 TALNVNTWYHVAA
+485 TALNANTWYHVAA
-498 TYDGANMKIYIN
+498 TYDGSNMKIYIN
-510 GVLDASKAQTGS
+510 GVLDATKAQTGS
-522 VNSNGAFNVGYL
+522 VNSTGAFNVGYL

-541 NGKIDEMRVW
+541 NGKIDEVRVW
-551 KKALSQTEIS
+551 KRALSQTEIS
-561 QNMCNLSVPASS
+561 QNMCNVSVPATS

-585 STVQDSSGNGVT
+585 STVQDTSGNGVT
-597 LTLTGID
+597 LTLTGVD
-604 ASNWGTEVP
+604 ASNWGTDLP
-613 CTTGTSR
+613 CTTGSSA
-620 LARTTANQKA
+620 LARTAGQKA
-630 LNPGDTGTNKSIK
+630 INTGETNIKNQIK

-648 VIRGND
+648 ASKSSSL
-654 IHFTI
+654 T
-659 NDSAANEV
+659 V
-667 SLYDASGKLFKKQ
+667 SVPDEYSKGKLTIYDFNGRIVETKLLNSGDNQYELSRVPAGNYIVRFESHDGSLKQ
-680 QMNKN
+680 SEK
-685 NKVMN
+685 
-690 TQDLTIGTYI
+690 L
-700 YNITSANNEMI
+700 
-711 SAGKIIVK
+711 IVK

>member
-1 MKKKSILTTVLT
+1 MKKKSIFT
-13 AMALQSGAFLNAQQL
+13 ALIAMMLQAGSLINAQQL
-28 NPKGICYVEVNNNNI
+28 NPTGICYVEVNNNNL

-82 NNNVTKILTN
+82 NNNVTKVLTN

-120 CNFPN
+120 CNFPT

-177 RALLPDKI
+177 RALLPNKI
-185 ISFYYYGD
+185 ISFYYYGP

-202 ARVGDNI
+202 ARVGDNV

-239 LGNTSNSTTTSLAT
+239 MGNTSNSTTTSLAT

-261 LYLWYDLKGTNQTSQ
+261 VFMWYDLHGTNETAQ

-283 LYGEATVL
+283 LYGEPTVL

-326 VGTNTYDIDYKPASS
+326 VGNNTYDVDYKPASS
-341 TTWTSVA
+341 TTWTNAVSA
-348 TATNSTS
+348 TSSTS
-355 VTVSGLTANTEY
+355 VTISGLTANTEY

-384 PRFNSGSGTVTP
+384 PRFKSASGTTP
-396 AGSYALSLD
+396 TGSYALSLD
-405 GTSESGAAGNMNLS
+405 GSTESGAAGNMNLS
-419 GSALSLE
+419 GSALSFE

-445 GTEISDSNS
+445 GTEVSDSNS

-460 DANLANNKVQ
+460 DAGLANNKLQ

-485 TALNVNTWYHVAA
+485 TALNANTWYHVAA
-498 TYDGANMKIYIN
+498 TYDGSNMKIYIN
-510 GVLDASKAQTGS
+510 GILDATKAQTGS
-522 VNSNGAFNVGYL
+522 VNSTGAFNVGYL

-541 NGKIDEMRVW
+541 NGKIDEVRVW
-551 KKALSQTEIS
+551 KRSLSQTEIS
-561 QNMCNLSVPASS
+561 QNMCNVSVPATS

-585 STVQDSSGNGVT
+585 STVQDTSGNGVT
-597 LTLTGID
+597 LTLTGVD
-604 ASNWGTEVP
+604 ASNWGTDVP
-613 CTTGTSR
+613 CTTGSSA
-620 LARTTANQKA
+620 ARKAASQKA
-630 LNPGDTGTNKSIK
+630 INGGETNIKNQVK

-648 VIRGND
+648 ASKSSPL
-654 IHFTI
+654 T
-659 NDSAANEV
+659 V
-667 SLYDASGKLFKKQ
+667 SVPEEYNKGKLTVYDLNGRIVDTRSLNSGDNQYELNRIPSGNYIIQFESHDGNLKQ
-680 QMNKN
+680 SEK
-685 NKVMN
+685 
-690 TQDLTIGTYI
+690 L
-700 YNITSANNEMI
+700 
-711 SAGKIIVK
+711 IVK

>member
-1 MKKKSILTTVLT
+1 MKKKSILTALT
-13 AMALQSGAFLNAQQL
+13 AIMLQSGSLLNAQQL
-28 NPKGICYVEVNNNNI
+28 NPTGICYVEVNNNNL

-82 NNNVTKILTN
+82 NNNVTKVLTN
-92 ADTYIKPLQQKGM
+92 ADTYIKPLQQKGI
-105 KVVLTILGNHQGAGI
+105 KVVLTVLGNHQGAGI
-120 CNFPN
+120 CNFPT
-125 REAAKDFALQ
+125 REAAKDFAQQ

-150 DDEYSEYGNNGTG
+150 DDEYSDYGQNGTG

-177 RALLPDKI
+177 KALLPDKI
-185 ISFYYYGD
+185 ISFYYYGP

-202 ARVGDNI
+202 IRVGDYV

-239 LGNTSNSTTTSLAT
+239 MGNTSNSTTTSLAT

-261 LYLWYDLKGTNQTSQ
+261 VFMWYDLHGTNETTQ

-283 LYGEATVL
+283 LYGQPTVL

-326 VGTNTYDIDYKPASS
+326 VGTNTYDIDYKSASS
-341 TTWTSVA
+341 TTWTNAVSA
-348 TATNSTS
+348 TGSTS
-355 VTVSGLTANTEY
+355 VTISGLAANTEY

-377 KSAYMFA
+377 KSTYMFA
-384 PRFNSGSGTVTP
+384 PRFKSSSGTTP
-396 AGSYALSLD
+396 TGSYALSLD
-405 GTSESGAAGNMNLS
+405 GSTESGAAGNLNLS
-419 GSALSLE
+419 GSALSFE

-445 GTEISDSNS
+445 GTEVSDSNS

-460 DANLANNKVQ
+460 DASLANNKLQ

-485 TALNVNTWYHVAA
+485 TALNANTWYHVAA

-510 GVLDASKAQTGS
+510 GTLDATKAQTGS
-522 VNSNGAFNVGYL
+522 VSSNGAFNVGYL

-551 KKALSQTEIS
+551 KRALTQTEIS
-561 QNMCNLSVPASS
+561 QNSCNVSVPATS

-585 STVQDSSGNGVT
+585 SSVQDTSGNGVT
-597 LTLTGID
+597 LTLTGVD
-604 ASNWGTEVP
+604 ASNWGTDLP
-613 CTTGTSR
+613 CATGSSVS
-620 LARTTANQKA
+620 ARTGASQKA
-630 LNPGDTGTNKSIK
+630 VQVNSRNQIK

-648 VIRGND
+648 ASTSSVL
-654 IHFTI
+654 TI
-659 NDSAANEV
+659 SVPDEYSR
-667 SLYDASGKLFKKQ
+667 GKLMMYDLNGRIIDTRSLNTGDNLYELTRFSGGNYILQFESQDGSLKQ
-680 QMNKN
+680 TEKLM
-685 NKVMN
+685 
-690 TQDLTIGTYI
+690 
-700 YNITSANNEMI
+700 
-711 SAGKIIVK
+711 VK

>member
-1 MKKKSILTTVLT
+1 M
-13 AMALQSGAFLNAQQL
+13 LQSGSLLNAQQL
-28 NPKGICYVEVNNNNI
+28 SPTGICYVEVNNNNL

-82 NNNVTKILTN
+82 NNNVTKVLTN

-120 CNFPN
+120 CNFPT
-125 REAAKDFALQ
+125 REAARDFAQQ

-150 DDEYSEYGNNGTG
+150 DDEYSEYGKNGTG

-177 RALLPDKI
+177 KALLPDKI

-202 ARVGDNI
+202 FRVGDYV

-239 LGNTSNSTTTSLAT
+239 MGNTSNSTTTSLAT

-261 LYLWYDLKGTNQTSQ
+261 VFMWYDLHGTNETAQ

-283 LYGEATVL
+283 LYGQPTVL

-305 APIGLYTS
+305 APIGLFTS

-326 VGTNTYDIDYKPASS
+326 VGTSTYDIDYKPASS
-341 TTWTSVA
+341 ATWTSAA
-348 TATNSTS
+348 TALNATS
-355 VTVSGLTANTEY
+355 VTVTGLAANTDY

-377 KSAYMFA
+377 KSTYMFG
-384 PRFNSGSGTVTP
+384 PRFNSGSGTTNP
-396 AGSYALSLD
+396 TGSYALSLD
-405 GTSESGAAGNMNLS
+405 GSTESGAAGNLNLG
-419 GSALSLE
+419 GSALSFE

-445 GTEISDSNS
+445 GTEVNDSNS
-454 AFLRLG
+454 AFLRLA
-460 DANLANNKVQ
+460 DANVANNKVQ
-470 FVVSINNVQQ
+470 FVLSINNVQQ
-480 KLASA
+480 KLAST
-485 TALNVNTWYHVAA
+485 TALNANTWYHVAA
-498 TYDGANMKIYIN
+498 TYDGASMKIYIN
-510 GVLDASKAQTGS
+510 GVLDASKSQTGS
-522 VNSNGAFNVGYL
+522 VSSNGAFNVGYL

-541 NGKIDEMRVW
+541 NGKVDEVRVW
-551 KKALSQTEIS
+551 KRALSQTEIS
-561 QNMCNLSVPASS
+561 QNICNVSVPTTS

-585 STVQDSSGNGVT
+585 SSVQDTSGNGVT
-597 LTLTGID
+597 LTLTGVD
-604 ASNWGTEVP
+604 ASNWGTDVP
-613 CTTGTSR
+613 CTTGTSK
-620 LARTTANQKA
+620 LAKNRATQKA
-630 LNPGDTGTNKSIK
+630 ISSVETNGKNQIK
-643 LYPNP
+643 MYPNP
-648 VIRGND
+648 ASKSSSL
-654 IHFTI
+654 TI
-659 NDSAANEV
+659 SVPDGYSR
-667 SLYDASGKLFKKQ
+667 GKLTVYDFNGRMVGSQTMKAGNYQ
-680 QMNKN
+680 YNVSALSSGNYIVQFES
-685 NKVMN
+685 
-690 TQDLTIGTYI
+690 QDGSLKHT
-700 YNITSANNEMI
+700 E
-711 SAGKIIVK
+711 KLIVK

>member
-1 MKKKSILTTVLT
+1 MKKKSIFT
-13 AMALQSGAFLNAQQL
+13 ALAAVMLQSGSLLNAQQL
-28 NPKGICYVEVNNNNI
+28 NPTGICYVEVNNNNI

-82 NNNVTKILTN
+82 NNNVTKVLTN

-120 CNFPN
+120 CNFPT
-125 REAAKDFALQ
+125 REAARDFAQQ

-150 DDEYSEYGNNGTG
+150 DDEYSEYGKNGTG

-177 RALLPDKI
+177 KALLPDKI

-202 ARVGDNI
+202 FRVGDYV

-239 LGNTSNSTTTSLAT
+239 MGNTSNSTTTSLAT

-261 LYLWYDLKGTNQTSQ
+261 VFMWYDLHGTNETAQ

-283 LYGEATVL
+283 LYGQPTVL

-305 APIGLYTS
+305 APIGLFTS

-341 TTWTSVA
+341 TTWTSAA
-348 TATNSTS
+348 TALNATS
-355 VTVSGLTANTEY
+355 ATITGLTANTDY

-377 KSAYMFA
+377 KSTYMFA
-384 PRFNSGSGTVTP
+384 PRFNSGSGTTNP
-396 AGSYALSLD
+396 TGSYALALD
-405 GTSESGAAGNMNLS
+405 GSTESGAAGNLNLG
-419 GSALSLE
+419 GSALSFE

-433 FKSASPYISSIM
+433 FKSASPYISAIM
-445 GTEISDSNS
+445 GTEVSDSNS

-460 DANLANNKVQ
+460 DANVANNKVQ
-470 FVVSINNVQQ
+470 FVLSINNVQQ
-480 KLASA
+480 KLASI
-485 TALNVNTWYHVAA
+485 TALNANTWYHVAA
-498 TYDGANMKIYIN
+498 TYDGAAMKIYIN
-510 GVLDASKAQTGS
+510 GVLDASKSQTGS
-522 VNSNGAFNVGYL
+522 VSSNGAFSVGYL

-541 NGKIDEMRVW
+541 NGKVDEVRVW
-551 KKALSQTEIS
+551 KRALSQTEIS
-561 QNMCNLSVPASS
+561 QNMCNVSVPATS

-585 STVQDSSGNGVT
+585 SSVQDTSGNGVT
-597 LTLTGID
+597 LTLTGVD
-604 ASNWGTEVP
+604 ASNWGTDIP
-613 CTTGTSR
+613 CTTGTSK
-620 LARTTANQKA
+620 LARNTSVQKA
-630 LNPGDTGTNKSIK
+630 INSTETSSKNQIK
-643 LYPNP
+643 MYPNP
-648 VIRGND
+648 ASKSSSLTVSVPEGYSRGKMTVYDFNGRVVDSHTMKVGND
-654 IHFTI
+654 QY
-659 NDSAANEV
+659 NVSALSSGNYIVQFESPDG
-667 SLYDASGKLFKKQ
+667 SLKHTEKL
-680 QMNKN
+680 
-685 NKVMN
+685 
-690 TQDLTIGTYI
+690 
-700 YNITSANNEMI
+700 
-711 SAGKIIVK
+711 IVK

>member
-1 MKKKSILTTVLT
+1 MKKKSIFT
-13 AMALQSGAFLNAQQL
+13 ALMAVMLQSGSLINAQQL
-28 NPKGICYVEVNNNNI
+28 NPTGICYVEVNNNNL

-82 NNNVTKILTN
+82 NNNVTKVLTN

-120 CNFPN
+120 CNFPT

-150 DDEYSEYGNNGTG
+150 DDEYSEYGKNGTG

-177 RALLPDKI
+177 KALLPDKI

-202 ARVGDNI
+202 LRVGDYV

-239 LGNTSNSTTTSLAT
+239 MGNTSNSTTTSLAT

-261 LYLWYDLKGTNQTSQ
+261 VFMWYDLHGTNETAQ

-283 LYGEATVL
+283 LYGQSTVL

-313 NLTGTSAKLNWSA
+313 NLTGTSAKLNWTA

-341 TTWTSVA
+341 TTWTNAVSA
-348 TATNSTS
+348 TSSTS

-384 PRFNSGSGTVTP
+384 PRFKSTSGTTP
-396 AGSYALSLD
+396 TGSYALSLD
-405 GTSESGAAGNMNLS
+405 GTTESGAAGNLTLS
-419 GSALSLE
+419 GSALSFE

-445 GTEISDSNS
+445 GTEVSDSNS

-460 DANLANNKVQ
+460 DAGLANNKLQ

-480 KLASA
+480 KLAST
-485 TALNVNTWYHVAA
+485 TALNANTWYHVAA
-498 TYDGANMKIYIN
+498 TYDGANMKLYIN
-510 GVLDASKAQTGS
+510 GALDATKAQTGS
-522 VNSNGAFNVGYL
+522 VNSTGAFNVGYL

-541 NGKIDEMRVW
+541 NGKIDEVRVW
-551 KKALSQTEIS
+551 KRALSQTEIS
-561 QNMCNLSVPASS
+561 QNMCNVSIPATS

-585 STVQDSSGNGVT
+585 SSVQDTSGNGVT
-597 LTLTGID
+597 LTLTGVD
-604 ASNWGTEVP
+604 SSNWGTDVP
-613 CTTGTSR
+613 CTTGSSA
-620 LARTTANQKA
+620 LARTAGNQKV
-630 LNPGDTGTNKSIK
+630 LSEGQVSIKNQIK

-648 VIRGND
+648 VSKSSSL
-654 IHFTI
+654 T
-659 NDSAANEV
+659 V
-667 SLYDASGKLFKKQ
+667 SVPDEYSKGKLTVYDFNGRIIDTKSLNSGDNQ
-680 QMNKN
+680 YE
-685 NKVMN
+685 
-690 TQDLTIGTYI
+690 LTKL
-700 YNITSANNEMI
+700 
-711 SAGKIIVK
+711 SAGNYIVQFESHDGSLKQSEKLIVK

>member
-1 MKKKSILTTVLT
+1 MKKKSIFT
-13 AMALQSGAFLNAQQL
+13 ALIAMMLQSGSLINAQQL
-28 NPKGICYVEVNNNNI
+28 SPTGICYVEVNNNNL

-82 NNNVTKILTN
+82 NNNVTKVLTN

-120 CNFPN
+120 CNFPT

-177 RALLPDKI
+177 RALLPNKI
-185 ISFYYYGD
+185 ISFYYYGP

-202 ARVGDNI
+202 ARVGDNV

-239 LGNTSNSTTTSLAT
+239 MGNTSNSTTTSLAT

-261 LYLWYDLKGTNQTSQ
+261 VFMWYDLHGTNETAQ

-283 LYGEATVL
+283 LYGEPTVL

-326 VGTNTYDIDYKPASS
+326 VGSNTYDVDYKPASS
-341 TTWTSVA
+341 TTWTNAVSA
-348 TATNSTS
+348 TSSTS
-355 VTVSGLTANTEY
+355 VTISGLTANTEY

-384 PRFNSGSGTVTP
+384 PRFTSTSGTTP
-396 AGSYALSLD
+396 TGSYALSLD
-405 GTSESGAAGNMNLS
+405 GSTESGAAGSMNLS
-419 GSALSLE
+419 GSALSFE

-445 GTEISDSNS
+445 GTEVSDGNS

-460 DANLANNKVQ
+460 DASLANNKLQ

-485 TALNVNTWYHVAA
+485 TALNANTWYHVAA

-510 GVLDASKAQTGS
+510 GVLDATKAQTGS
-522 VNSNGAFNVGYL
+522 VNSTGAFNVGYL

-541 NGKIDEMRVW
+541 NGKIDEVRVW
-551 KKALSQTEIS
+551 KRALSQTEIS
-561 QNMCNLSVPASS
+561 QNMCNVSVPATS

-585 STVQDSSGNGVT
+585 STVQDTSGNGVT
-597 LTLTGID
+597 LTLTGVD
-604 ASNWGTEVP
+604 ASNWGTDLP
-613 CTTGTSR
+613 CTTGSSA
-620 LARTTANQKA
+620 LARTAGQKA
-630 LNPGDTGTNKSIK
+630 INTGETNIKNQIK

-648 VIRGND
+648 ASKSSSL
-654 IHFTI
+654 T
-659 NDSAANEV
+659 V
-667 SLYDASGKLFKKQ
+667 SVPDEYSKGKLTVYDFNGRIVDTKSLNSGDNQYELSRVPAGNYIVQFESHDGSLKQ
-680 QMNKN
+680 SEK
-685 NKVMN
+685 
-690 TQDLTIGTYI
+690 L
-700 YNITSANNEMI
+700 
-711 SAGKIIVK
+711 IVK